1 MLSASSLLC
10 YALAVSSAWC
20 LNMTLSNSSIKD
32 HLKIIA
38 TNAAYYHSNYSQ
50 RAVLGPGAL
59 ASPRKWWERY
69 LLIPI
74 PNLLTWKLGV
84 GPRNCVFTTLSGVS
98 DASQSSR
105 PLLLPTS
112 AHCIFTTLWVS
123 SETVSIWQMR
133 KLRHR
138 KFKQLN
144 QGPKLVNGLELG
156 FESSPRGHKV
166 LDTT

>member
-1 MLSASSLLC
+1 MHWQFPLPE
-10 YALAVSSAWC
+10 C

-59 ASPRKWWERY
+59 ASPRKWWERH

-84 GPRNCVFTTLSGVS
+84 GLRNCVFTTLSGVS
-98 DASQSSR
+98 DASQISR
-105 PLLLPTS
+105 PLFLLPTS